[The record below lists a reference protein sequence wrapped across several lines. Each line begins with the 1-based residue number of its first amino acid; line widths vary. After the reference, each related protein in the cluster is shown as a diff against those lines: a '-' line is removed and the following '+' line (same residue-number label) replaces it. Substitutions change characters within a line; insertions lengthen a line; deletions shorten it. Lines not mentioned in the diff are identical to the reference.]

1 MPIIGPSQQTYT
13 QEIPPEWIA
22 VEQAAKLLEE
32 MCLGI
37 GGPIGLNEIEEPC
50 RGSTYAE
57 DSEFGGDIAKHLH
70 ARACD
75 LLLVA
80 IDHGR
85 ALARCIE
92 HPPIALAG
100 FTCGRAVL
108 ETCSSATWLTDSR
121 DGVDPSVRIG
131 RYFDFVLD
139 GYIRNR
145 RRIESP
151 ENQVVLDISLQ
162 DADRMYKK
170 AIDDVMRHAE
180 RLEMQ
185 PKKWLGSP
193 RHPVFSGIPSPSN
206 LADQYFN
213 SGALIYQFYSAI
225 SHGSPW
231 ATDNQR
237 LVKANPNTQ
246 FRILYQ
252 SRRALSLIMNVM
264 AWLSRTYEQ
273 CIHYCGLDILQVSH
287 NVDHYSSQLEPL
299 IRQVDLAT
307 SVE

>member
-1 MPIIGPSQQTYT
+1 MENTRPSQLTYT
-13 QEIPPEWIA
+13 HAVPPEWIA
-22 VEQAAKLLEE
+22 VEQAAKLLKEL
-32 MCLGI
+32 CIGI
-37 GGPIGLNEIEEPC
+37 GGPIGRGEIDEPLS
-50 RGSTYAE
+50 GSSYSE
-57 DSEFGGDIAKHLH
+57 DCNFSGDLAKRLH
-70 ARACD
+70 ARSCD
-75 LLLVA
+75 LLLIA

-108 ETCSSATWLTDSR
+108 ETCASTSWLTDSR
-121 DGVDPSVRIG
+121 DGVNPAVRIG

-151 ENQVVLDISLQ
+151 ENQVVLDISLK
-162 DADRMYKK
+162 DAERMYKK

-185 PKKWLGSP
+185 PKKWQGSP

-213 SGALIYQFYSAI
+213 SGAIIYQFYSAI

-237 LVKANPNTQ
+237 LVKADPSTQ
-246 FRILYQ
+246 FKILYQ

-264 AWLSRTYEQ
+264 AWLSQTYER
-273 CIHYCGLDILQVSH
+273 CIHYSGHDILQVSH
-287 NVDHYSSQLEPL
+287 NVDCYSSQLEPL

-307 SVE
+307 SIE